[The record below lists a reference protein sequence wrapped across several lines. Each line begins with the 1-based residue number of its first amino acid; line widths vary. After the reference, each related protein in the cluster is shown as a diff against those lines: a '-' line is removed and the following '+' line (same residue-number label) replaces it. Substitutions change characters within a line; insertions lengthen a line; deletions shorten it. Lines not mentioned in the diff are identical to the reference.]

1 MKMKTKSAIYLGLL
15 ALVVAIGVLLSGCGE
30 QEKVPETNSM
40 IKEITVNPIQVET
53 IETETILTET
63 ILWENVETQTW
74 D

>member
-1 MKMKTKSAIYLGLL
+1 MKVKTVIYLGLL
-15 ALVVAIGVLLSGCGE
+15 ALVVAIGFFTTGCGE

-53 IETETILTET
+53 VETETILTET